1 MGEDKNIFHYF
12 IFVIKNKNKDRHY
25 KYTYYTNKTNS
36 ALFSGT
42 IGVFSRA
49 FKKLHEQIYK

>member
-49 FKKLHEQIYK
+49 FKKLNEQI